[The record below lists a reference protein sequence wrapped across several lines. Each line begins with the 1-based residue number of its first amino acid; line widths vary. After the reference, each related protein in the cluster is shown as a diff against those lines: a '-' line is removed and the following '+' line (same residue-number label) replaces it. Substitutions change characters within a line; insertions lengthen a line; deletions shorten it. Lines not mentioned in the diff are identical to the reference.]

1 MPVEQKHIEPGEIL
15 EGRVQ
20 GVTNFG
26 AFIELPGGKVGLV
39 HISEIANTY
48 VRDVKDYLQEGD
60 TVTVKVLNVSDRKL
74 ALSIKAVQTAPP
86 PVEKPIPEAP
96 PPPRRTYHHYRQ
108 EPAEAPSLDDKIAR
122 FMKESEEKMQV
133 LKQKNRFDTRKRS
146 RY

>member
-1 MPVEQKHIEPGEIL
+1 MPVEQKLIEPGEVL

-60 TVTVKVLNVSDRKL
+60 TVKVKVLNVSDRKL
-74 ALSIKAVQTAPP
+74 ALSIKAVQVAPP
-86 PVEKPIPEAP
+86 PVEKPAPEA

-108 EPAEAPSLDDKIAR
+108 DPPEAPSLDDKIAR

>member
-1 MPVEQKHIEPGEIL
+1 MPVEQKNIEPGEII

-20 GVTNFG
+20 GVTHFG

-60 TVTVKVLNVSDRKL
+60 MVKVKVLNISDRKM
-74 ALSIKAVQTAPP
+74 ALSIKATQSAPP
-86 PVEKPIPEAP
+86 VVEKPAPE
-96 PPPRRTYHHYRQ
+96 PPPRRQHHYHRS
-108 EPAEAPSLDDKIAR
+108 EPMEAPSLDDKIAR
-122 FMKESEEKMQV
+122 FMKESDEKMQV

>member
-1 MPVEQKHIEPGEIL
+1 MPVEQKNIEPGEII

-60 TVTVKVLNVSDRKL
+60 IVKVKVLNVSDRKM
-74 ALSIKAVQTAPP
+74 ALSIKAIQVAPP
-86 PVEKPIPEAP
+86 IIEKPAPES
-96 PPPRRTYHHYRQ
+96 PPRRQHHYHRS
-108 EPAEAPSLDDKIAR
+108 EPPEAPSLDDKIAR
-122 FMKESEEKMQV
+122 FMKESEEKLQV